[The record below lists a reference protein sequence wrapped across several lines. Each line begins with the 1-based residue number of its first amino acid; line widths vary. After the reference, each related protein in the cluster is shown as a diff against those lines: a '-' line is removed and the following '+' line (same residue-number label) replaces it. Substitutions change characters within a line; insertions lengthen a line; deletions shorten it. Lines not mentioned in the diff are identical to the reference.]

1 MFGLDAA
8 ELLTQWASA
17 MLLVGWVTT
26 RHRVVSR
33 GFGYLIRLTAGVLL
47 AGSALVTTLAEVA
60 LPIAIPAVVLAALT
74 ATGLYGLVRSRR
86 DDIEPDPIWDLVVG
100 GLGLLLFLGFV
111 AVTYEPAALAV
122 ARAGVGA
129 LFLGAIGNNM
139 LLGHWYLL
147 QPGMSRA
154 PLLELVRMI
163 LVLWPIELLL
173 QLWPTGMLSVIS
185 GDINDGSGGLLGWFW
200 IGCVVL
206 TPCLVIA
213 TRLALREKQYE
224 AVMAATGL
232 LYLAILTGFGMD
244 LIARALLG
252 TA

>member
-1 MFGLDAA
+1 
-8 ELLTQWASA
+8 
-17 MLLVGWVTT
+17 
-26 RHRVVSR
+26 
-33 GFGYLIRLTAGVLL
+33 
-47 AGSALVTTLAEVA
+47 
-60 LPIAIPAVVLAALT
+60 
-74 ATGLYGLVRSRR
+74 
-86 DDIEPDPIWDLVVG
+86 
-100 GLGLLLFLGFV
+100 LLFLGFV
-111 AVTYEPAALAV
+111 AVTYEPVALAV

-129 LFLGAIGNNM
+129 LFLGAIGNSM

-154 PLLELVRMI
+154 PLLELVWMI

-173 QLWPTGMLSVIS
+173 QLWPVGMLSVIS

-206 TPCLVIA
+206 TPLLVIA

-252 TA
+252 SA

>member
-1 MFGLDAA
+1 LKTSNVEFLAHEDTAIGTLMLRRR
-8 ELLTQWASA
+8 ELLSKPGTVVTEITLDHEFLMSSYSNASERA
-17 MLLVGWVTT
+17 LSQVAREMHGGRELN
-26 RHRVVSR
+26 
-33 GFGYLIRLTAGVLL
+33 VL
-47 AGSALVTTLAEVA
+47 
-60 LPIAIPAVVLAALT
+60 
-74 ATGLYGLVRSRR
+74 
-86 DDIEPDPIWDLVVG
+86 VG
-100 GLGLLLFLGFV
+100 GLGLLLFLAFV
-111 AVTYEPAALAV
+111 AATYEPVALAV

-129 LFLGAIGNNM
+129 LFLGAIGNSM

-154 PLLELVRMI
+154 PLLELVWMI

-206 TPCLVIA
+206 TPLLVIA

-252 TA
+252 SA